1 MAEFWARFT
10 DDKNER
16 PQDRSLGNTE
26 QLEVAGIRPV
36 IPTEVI
42 KKNVMKFSVNLDQRR
57 GELLKV

>member
-1 MAEFWARFT
+1 MAEFWTRFT

-16 PQDRSLGNTE
+16 PQDRSLGNTK
-26 QLEVAGIRPV
+26 QLEVSGIRPV

>member
-10 DDKNER
+10 DKNER

-26 QLEVAGIRPV
+26 QLEVAGIRQV
-36 IPTEVI
+36 IPIEVI